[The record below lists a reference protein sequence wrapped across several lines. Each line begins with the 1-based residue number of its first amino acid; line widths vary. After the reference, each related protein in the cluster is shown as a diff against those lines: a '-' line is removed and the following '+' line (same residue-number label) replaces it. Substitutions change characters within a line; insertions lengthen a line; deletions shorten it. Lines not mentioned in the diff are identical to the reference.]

1 MSKRSYPV
9 WDYPSNTKQ
18 NLITPAKSPQERNRG
33 VGIPQSP
40 QSRAPTLQNTTP
52 AQRGIVPERGQNARQ
67 NYKPPTR
74 GRPASTGAQPWLRNS
89 GAGKQTPGTTGTIR
103 RTGTTGTARQTGT
116 SKSTG
121 TTGKPPYRSSYASA
135 ADLADM
141 NEIMGVNSYTGE
153 AQDVADDFLRQKGVS
168 STTEYQKKFFAEQEA
183 KRRAQ
188 EERARQY
195 RELYGS
201 AEDEAEILG
210 LRGGYTGKV
219 NDMVQA
225 EWARYNVDNA
235 ADYRAALE
243 AKGTGADYLWR
254 RAVGGA
260 KGATQAL
267 ANVPRGEIFDMT
279 SALSDTDDTVQVLEH
294 WFRQPVET
302 SVDGET
308 IPAGAVA
315 CSVQAGGHELRYI
328 PNYWRRTGAQNTLF
342 PFVHYWRIQDENRFW
357 NKSEL
362 SAVLDLV
369 DAADRKLASALLN
382 DSFLSNDILL
392 VEDGALAD
400 GEELT
405 NEPGAIVHLKQGRM
419 GGVQRLGGLQ
429 SVGKA
434 AMDITWFK
442 EQIERA
448 SRSYDTGTGKET
460 ARVTTASGLS
470 MLRADGREQA
480 DIKRAD
486 RNAGFERLYE
496 LLDWLCLEFFDDD
509 RMLYLGAPE
518 GIRAPGQRMIYNSA
532 DFARTLPE
540 IRSLTGEVVRPSR
553 EFFPRV
559 DITVQ
564 AADGARRDRQTTL
577 QALDS
582 LTRANVTAE
591 NWRIFAAELEILD
604 IPDRQEIVGEWERR
618 FAPTGET
625 VPSVV
630 GYAAYVPREEGGAE
644 GGEPV

>member
-1 MSKRSYPV
+1 M
-9 WDYPSNTKQ
+9 
-18 NLITPAKSPQERNRG
+18 
-33 VGIPQSP
+33 
-40 QSRAPTLQNTTP
+40 
-52 AQRGIVPERGQNARQ
+52 
-67 NYKPPTR
+67 
-74 GRPASTGAQPWLRNS
+74 
-89 GAGKQTPGTTGTIR
+89 
-103 RTGTTGTARQTGT
+103 
-116 SKSTG
+116 
-121 TTGKPPYRSSYASA
+121 
-135 ADLADM
+135 
-141 NEIMGVNSYTGE
+141 
-153 AQDVADDFLRQKGVS
+153 
-168 STTEYQKKFFAEQEA
+168 
-183 KRRAQ
+183 
-188 EERARQY
+188 
-195 RELYGS
+195 
-201 AEDEAEILG
+201 
-210 LRGGYTGKV
+210 
-219 NDMVQA
+219 
-225 EWARYNVDNA
+225 
-235 ADYRAALE
+235 
-243 AKGTGADYLWR
+243 
-254 RAVGGA
+254 
-260 KGATQAL
+260 
-267 ANVPRGEIFDMT
+267 
-279 SALSDTDDTVQVLEH
+279 
-294 WFRQPVET
+294 
-302 SVDGET
+302 
-308 IPAGAVA
+308 
-315 CSVQAGGHELRYI
+315 
-328 PNYWRRTGAQNTLF
+328 
-342 PFVHYWRIQDENRFW
+342 
-357 NKSEL
+357 
-362 SAVLDLV
+362 
-369 DAADRKLASALLN
+369 
-382 DSFLSNDILL
+382 
-392 VEDGALAD
+392 EDGALAD

-518 GIRAPGQRMIYNSA
+518 GMRAPGQRMIYNSA

-625 VPSVV
+625 VPSVD
-630 GYAAYVPREEGGAE
+630 GYAAYVSREEGGAE

>member
-1 MSKRSYPV
+1 MRKKKQSNERVIVGY
-9 WDYPSNTKQ
+9 DYSTREMREETADALFRRAKNARTAVEIEWEKCNDYYNGIHDATKEMVEYCRA
-18 NLITPAKSPQERNRG
+18 NDVPWIPANMPDPYILVETQIN
-33 VGIPQSP
+33 P
-40 QSRAPTLQNTTP
+40 N
-52 AQRGIVPERGQNARQ
+52 VPE
-67 NYKPPTR
+67 PEFR
-74 GRPASTGAQPWLRNS
+74 GRDDDLDSAKAKQREFAVRYIIENNRLSDMNTRNERRLLKLGDAFWKAYWDRDMRCGVNEGDIRIRDIPTEAIFPDPA
-89 GAGKQTPGTTGTIR
+89 IR
-103 RTGTTGTARQTGT
+103 DGGLQDGQYVDYVYTMHKVKFCQVFRRELEELGLTADDILTEDYVSRTGVFDLTTAIN
-116 SKSTG
+116 
-121 TTGKPPYRSSYASA
+121 
-135 ADLADM
+135 DL
-141 NEIMGVNSYTGE
+141 
-153 AQDVADDFLRQKGVS
+153 
-168 STTEYQKKFFAEQEA
+168 
-183 KRRAQ
+183 
-188 EERARQY
+188 
-195 RELYGS
+195 
-201 AEDEAEILG
+201 
-210 LRGGYTGKV
+210 
-219 NDMVQA
+219 
-225 EWARYNVDNA
+225 
-235 ADYRAALE
+235 
-243 AKGTGADYLWR
+243 
-254 RAVGGA
+254 
-260 KGATQAL
+260 
-267 ANVPRGEIFDMT
+267 
-279 SALSDTDDTVQVLEH
+279 DDTVQVLEH
-294 WFRQPVET
+294 WFRQPCDTEE
-302 SVDGET
+302 DGERV
-308 IPAGAVA
+308 PAGAVA
-315 CSVQAGGHELRYI
+315 CSILAGGRELRYI
-328 PNYWRRTGAQNTLF
+328 PNYWKRTCKQNRLF

>member
-1 MSKRSYPV
+1 MRKKKQSNERVIVGY
-9 WDYPSNTKQ
+9 DYSSREMREETADALFRRAKNARTAVEIEWEKCNDYYNGIHDATKEMVEYCRA
-18 NLITPAKSPQERNRG
+18 NDVPWIPANMPDPYILVETQIN
-33 VGIPQSP
+33 P
-40 QSRAPTLQNTTP
+40 N
-52 AQRGIVPERGQNARQ
+52 VPE
-67 NYKPPTR
+67 PEFR
-74 GRPASTGAQPWLRNS
+74 GRDDDLDSAKAKQREFAVRYIIENNRLSDMNTRNERRLLKLGDAFWKAYWDRDMRCGVNEGDIRIRDIPTEAIFPDPA
-89 GAGKQTPGTTGTIR
+89 IR
-103 RTGTTGTARQTGT
+103 DGGLQDGQYVDYVYTMHKVKFCQVFRRELEEQGLTADDILTEDYVSRTGVFDLTTA
-116 SKSTG
+116 
-121 TTGKPPYRSSYASA
+121 
-135 ADLADM
+135 
-141 NEIMGVNSYTGE
+141 I
-153 AQDVADDFLRQKGVS
+153 
-168 STTEYQKKFFAEQEA
+168 
-183 KRRAQ
+183 
-188 EERARQY
+188 
-195 RELYGS
+195 
-201 AEDEAEILG
+201 
-210 LRGGYTGKV
+210 
-219 NDMVQA
+219 NDQ
-225 EWARYNVDNA
+225 
-235 ADYRAALE
+235 
-243 AKGTGADYLWR
+243 
-254 RAVGGA
+254 
-260 KGATQAL
+260 
-267 ANVPRGEIFDMT
+267 
-279 SALSDTDDTVQVLEH
+279 DDTVQVLEH
-294 WFRQPVET
+294 WFRQPCDTEE
-302 SVDGET
+302 DGERV
-308 IPAGAVA
+308 PAGAVA
-315 CSVQAGGHELRYI
+315 CSILAGGRELRYI
-328 PNYWRRTGAQNTLF
+328 PNYWKRTCKQNSLF

-518 GIRAPGQRMIYNSA
+518 GMRAPGQRMIYNSA
-532 DFARTLPE
+532 DFASTLPE
-540 IRSLTGEVVRPSR
+540 VRSLTGEVVRPSR

-604 IPDRQEIVGEWERR
+604 IPDRQKIVGEWERR

-625 VPSVV
+625 VPSVD
-630 GYAAYVPREEGGAE
+630 GYAAYISREEGGTE